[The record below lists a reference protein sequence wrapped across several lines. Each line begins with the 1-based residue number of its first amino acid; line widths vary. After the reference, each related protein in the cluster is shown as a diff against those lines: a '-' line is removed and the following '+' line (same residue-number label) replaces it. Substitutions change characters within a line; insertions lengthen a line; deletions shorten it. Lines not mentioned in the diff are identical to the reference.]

1 MGVFAF
7 AERLNTLLT
16 LFLASVAFL
25 YVVNDKIPL
34 VSYLTLL
41 DKITLSS
48 FFLLFVMAVESFV
61 VHVTGAPEYGNDEAT
76 ARLIDWWSARVF
88 PLASVSLFSLFI
100 LMGFVGGWR
109 RRQEATAR
117 AGKLR
122 E

>member
-7 AERLNTLLT
+7 AERLNLLVT

-48 FFLLFVMAVESFV
+48 FFLLFIMAVESFV
-61 VHVTGAPEYGNDEAT
+61 VHVLGAPDHGNDET
-76 ARLIDWWSARVF
+76 SARQIDWWAARLF
-88 PLASVSLFSLFI
+88 PLASISLFSLFI
-100 LMGFVGGWR
+100 LMGLVGGWR
-109 RRQEATAR
+109 RRREAATR
-117 AGKLR
+117 AGALR